1 MLGLHLT
8 NFSSSLTS
16 NQQNLCIQFR
26 CAAPRHT
33 QHNITRASGVCAH
46 SKIGSIVDEW
56 ISNNT
61 HGMQESF
68 DGFGKVAF
76 TFIVTP
82 GTLRL
87 VRVWTSQLHA
97 THTNTRLLC
106 TICYPKWFISIF
118 CFLLLTFLPHRKCEN
133 FPLNSLLYSVEHL

>member
-16 NQQNLCIQFR
+16 NQPNLCIQFR

-76 TFIVTP
+76 MFIVTP

-87 VRVWTSQLHA
+87 FAFELRNSTPHTRTHGYCAPFA
-97 THTNTRLLC
+97 TRNGLFSFSAF
-106 TICYPKWFISIF
+106 Y
-118 CFLLLTFLPHRKCEN
+118 
-133 FPLNSLLYSVEHL
+133 Y